1 MKKKEFDFS
10 KAPGLIEEIQYPKP
24 AKEWRPT
31 KKFLIE
37 VSANLETGEMK
48 GVYYTPKTAHDEE
61 MLSKGLDKQFQ
72 ETAEYILNDMREEEI
87 GRPRLSDEEYRHM
100 IRKGKFTRTYSNLP
114 LVLRQDTVLTLD
126 KFGPITWNVAFTE
139 IEAKTPTGDE
149 ILKKLEKLKII

>member
-10 KAPGLIEEIQYPKP
+10 NAPHLIEEIKYEKL
-24 AKEWRPT
+24 ATEWRPI

-48 GVYYTPKTAHDEE
+48 GVYYTPKTANEEE
-61 MLSKGLDKQFQ
+61 MLSKGLDRQFQ

-114 LVLRQDTVLTLD
+114 LVLRQDTILTLD
-126 KFGPITWNVAFTE
+126 KFGPITWNVAFIE
-139 IEAKTPTGDE
+139 VEAKTPIGEE
-149 ILKKLEKLKII
+149 ILKELEKSKII